1 MEEHFEVEL
10 IIFDMDGLMLDTERI
25 AFTGWKEAA
34 AKYGYQIEEE
44 LYLKTLGMT
53 PIKTREIYMNHFGDK
68 FAYKE
73 IRAERMR
80 IAEEIIKTKGVPVKR
95 GLYDLINYLNKINMK
110 KAVATSTS
118 RDNALSLLKLAQI
131 DNFFDCIVCGDEV
144 VNSKPNPEIFM
155 KVADKLNC
163 SYNKC
168 LVLEDSE
175 AGITAAHEAGMLSIA
190 IPDMKEP
197 SNEVQK
203 LAFKRMNSLIDVQAF
218 LEESLSESFSA

>member
-1 MEEHFEVEL
+1 MEKHFEVEL

-25 AFTGWKEAA
+25 AFAGWKEAA

-53 PIKTREIYMNHFGDK
+53 PIKTREIYMEHFGDK
-68 FAYKE
+68 FQYKE

-110 KAVATSTS
+110 KAVATSTN

-144 VNSKPNPEIFM
+144 TNSKPNPEIFL

-203 LAFKRMNSLIDVQAF
+203 LAFKRMSSLIDVQAF

>member
-1 MEEHFEVEL
+1 MEKHFEVEL

-25 AFTGWKEAA
+25 AFAGWKEAA

-53 PIKTREIYMNHFGDK
+53 PIISREIYMEHFGDK
-68 FAYKE
+68 FPYKE

-118 RDNALSLLKLAQI
+118 RDNALNLLKQAQI

-144 VNSKPNPEIFM
+144 VNSKPNPEIFL
-155 KVADKLNC
+155 KVADKLQC

-175 AGITAAHEAGMLSIA
+175 AGIAAAHEAGMLSIA

-197 SNEVQK
+197 SKEVQK
-203 LAFKRMNSLIDVQAF
+203 LAFKRMNSLVDVQAF
-218 LEESLSESFSA
+218 LEESLNESCSA